1 LLEIQKA
8 YFGALVIAAKNEE
21 KSYESFL
28 KLSFKEEHTT
38 LEGDDIFEL
47 SSRNSK

>member
-1 LLEIQKA
+1 MQKTD
-8 YFGALVIAAKNEE
+8 FGVLVIAAKKEE

-28 KLSFKEEHTT
+28 KLSFNAENTT

-47 SSRNSK
+47 SSRN